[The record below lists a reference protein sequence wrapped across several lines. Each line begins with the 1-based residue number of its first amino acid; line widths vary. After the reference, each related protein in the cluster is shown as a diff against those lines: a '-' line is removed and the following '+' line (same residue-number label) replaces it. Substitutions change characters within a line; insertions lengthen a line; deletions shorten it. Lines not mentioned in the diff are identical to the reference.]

1 MRRLRAPGDETLQR
15 LREGEIKR
23 AAGAKV
29 GVRVYDN
36 ATALRLLAAH
46 RESVTRQQA
55 IRGYSDASELIAQI
69 NARIAKLRRPVPAL
83 ELAPQARPAEQAE
96 PAVCGDETDRE
107 TGDV

>member
-1 MRRLRAPGDETLQR
+1 
-15 LREGEIKR
+15 
-23 AAGAKV
+23 
-29 GVRVYDN
+29 VRVYDN